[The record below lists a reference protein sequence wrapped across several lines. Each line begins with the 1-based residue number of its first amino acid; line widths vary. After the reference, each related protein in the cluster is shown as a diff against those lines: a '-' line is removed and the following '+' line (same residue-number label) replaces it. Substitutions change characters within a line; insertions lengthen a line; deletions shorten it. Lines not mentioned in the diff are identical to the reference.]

1 VAWRLQWLRLQLLE
15 LDTRLA
21 ASLPVL
27 TGAGG
32 SFTAAGNL
40 AADSMTPSYAPT
52 LVTSSLHHHPTSTVV
67 PGGYGALSAVPGG
80 PTALGAVG
88 ATAANVA
95 AAANDLGAART
106 RPVPPVSES
115 KASGRRF
122 KLVTRRA
129 QALTKPTGPTPFY
142 HPFLS
147 FDFGTH
153 ICLFMRCPS
162 NLDPLIDSRRFVGC
176 VFGFPRIPLCPSAH
190 GYAQAAGDS

>member
-32 SFTAAGNL
+32 SFTAAGNV
-40 AADSMTPSYAPT
+40 AADSITPSYAPT
-52 LVTSSLHHHPTSTVV
+52 LVTSSLHHHHPAPTVA
-67 PGGYGALSAVPGG
+67 PGGGYGAPSAVPGG

-147 FDFGTH
+147 FDFGT
-153 ICLFMRCPS
+153 CASLLFFTRCPAPT
-162 NLDPLIDSRRFVGC
+162 DPLTE
-176 VFGFPRIPLCPSAH
+176 
-190 GYAQAAGDS
+190 